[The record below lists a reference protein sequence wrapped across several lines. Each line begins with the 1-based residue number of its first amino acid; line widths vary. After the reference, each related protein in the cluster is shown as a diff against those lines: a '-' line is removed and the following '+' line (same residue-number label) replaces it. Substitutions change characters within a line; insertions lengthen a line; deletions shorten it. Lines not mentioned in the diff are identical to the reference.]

1 MKILKIFNK
10 FMTNHSSAAYQIVV
24 IAVPKEQNLSNNYFD
39 FESVDKEEI
48 EQLEEDYNIEILS
61 KTDRYNIYKSFTYSA
76 DEHGFYEGGDYG
88 EDIMVYWEN
97 WLDDAQKAVDELKSQ
112 GIEILYSRQDC
123 D

>member
-1 MKILKIFNK
+1 
-10 FMTNHSSAAYQIVV
+10 MTNHSSAAYQIVV